1 MKVIVNSVKLV
12 TMLSFAHKPVLLKE
26 SIEALGV
33 RAGGQYIDCTI
44 GSGGHA
50 QAILER
56 GGRVLG
62 IDADPQA
69 IAAARERLGGHLE
82 NLVLVQG
89 NFRDLKDICR
99 RFSLG
104 PIDGI
109 LFDLGVSTLQLED
122 RERGFSFQQDSPL
135 DMRFSFQQDS
145 PLDMRFSPDQELT
158 AADIVNNFPEEALAG
173 ILHRYGEERRARQIA
188 RRIVANRPIG
198 STSELVQVVRQVLRK
213 RHKIHVATRTFQ
225 ALRIA
230 VNKELENLEL
240 ALKQVADVL
249 GFGGRI
255 VVISFHSLEDRLVK
269 SFFGRESRGCLCPPG
284 LPVCVCSH
292 VPTLKLLTKKV
303 IRPSL
308 AEVRTNPRS
317 RSARLRAAE
326 CIAPGWKLPEGTDI
340 ISCGAMERRG
350 KCQELSPL

>member
-1 MKVIVNSVKLV
+1 MA
-12 TMLSFAHKPVLLKE
+12 FFYHKPVLLEE
-26 SIEALGV
+26 SIGAFHV
-33 RAGGQYIDCTI
+33 RPGGQYIDCTI

-50 QAILER
+50 QTILEQ

-69 IAAARERLGGHLE
+69 ISAARERLAGYYE

-89 NFRDLKDICR
+89 NFRDLEDICH

-104 PIDGI
+104 PVDGI
-109 LFDLGVSTLQLED
+109 LFDLGMSALQLED
-122 RERGFSFQQDSPL
+122 RQRG
-135 DMRFSFQQDS
+135 FSFQQDS

-158 AADIVNNFPEEALAG
+158 AADIVNQFSEEALGG
-173 ILHRYGEERRARQIA
+173 ILHGYGEERRARQIA
-188 RRIVANRPIG
+188 RRIVAHRPIR
-198 STSELVQVVRQVLRK
+198 STGELVRAVEQVLRK
-213 RHKIHVATRTFQ
+213 RHRIHVATKTFQ

-240 ALKQVADVL
+240 ALRQAVTIL
-249 GFGGRI
+249 GFSGRL

-269 SFFGRESRGCLCPPG
+269 SFLSRESRGCLCTPETM
-284 LPVCVCSH
+284 VCVCGH
-292 VPTLKLLTKKV
+292 VPTLKLIAKKA

-317 RSARLRAAE
+317 RSARLRVAE
-326 CIAPGWKLPEGTDI
+326 CIALSWKLPEEIDI
-340 ISCGAMERRG
+340 ISNGAMERRG
-350 KCQELSPL
+350 KCQEISPL